1 MNDFELTVPD
11 LYNKN
16 SDYLL
21 SSAETPVV
29 LSTVVVG
36 ASVVVGGRDVS
47 CLMRKKHRSVG
58 EIGQIPL

>member
-1 MNDFELTVPD
+1 MNKLYKIACV
-11 LYNKN
+11 YNKN
-16 SDYLL
+16 SDYLV
-21 SSAETPVV
+21 SNIEASVV

-58 EIGQIPL
+58 EIGQMPL